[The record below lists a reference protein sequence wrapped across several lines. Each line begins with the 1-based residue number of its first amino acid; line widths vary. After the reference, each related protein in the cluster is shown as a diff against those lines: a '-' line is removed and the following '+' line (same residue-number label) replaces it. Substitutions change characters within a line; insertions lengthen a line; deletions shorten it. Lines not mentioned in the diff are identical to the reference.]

1 MTYSYLPCDEKSCYR
16 VSDLEAALREDT
28 ILVSL
33 MLGNNETGA
42 LQPIQEM
49 AALCRRR
56 GIPFHTD
63 AVQCVG
69 HIPID
74 VNDLG
79 IDMLSLSGHKFG
91 GPKGIGALYIRKGTE
106 LSPFMDGGA
115 QERLRRAGTE
125 NVAGIVGMGAALTD
139 ALTTMEYENKI
150 SRTLRRQTLYIL
162 RSLCPD
168 LIVNGTLDHGLP
180 GHLNVTLPGHDAE
193 EMILQLDQMGLYVSA
208 GSACATG
215 SPEPSHVLTA
225 MGRSYMEA
233 QSTLRLSFGMTN
245 KATDIEQIDR
255 AFHALLGE

>member
-1 MTYSYLPCDEKSCYR
+1 
-16 VSDLEAALREDT
+16 
-28 ILVSL
+28 

-115 QERLRRAGTE
+115 QERCAEPDRKRGRHSWH
-125 NVAGIVGMGAALTD
+125 GRCPTD

-150 SRTLRRQTLYIL
+150 SRTLRRQTLYFAL
-162 RSLCPD
+162 TCPD